1 MPDPEDD
8 DTDKKHKR
16 WSSEKEEKTLSRFEQ
31 LYAEKEVSL
40 TDVEEVWFSV
50 RSSRNTRDGSIIKLT
65 VSPSL

>member
-8 DTDKKHKR
+8 DMDKKHKR
-16 WSSEKEEKTLSRFEQ
+16 LSSEKEEKTLSRFEQ
-31 LYAEKEVSL
+31 LYAEKEVSP

-65 VSPSL
+65 VSASS